1 MIQKK
6 NLILIGGAGRNVGKT
21 LFACRLI
28 ERRAPDPAVTGIKIT
43 VMEPPDTGHRDRVE
57 EGTYQSFDGPFQILE
72 EAAPADAT
80 DTGRMLKAGARRV
93 FRLKVRRE
101 HLREGLAELFDRVPD
116 DACVVAEGT
125 SARTA
130 VEPGVFLLLRRK
142 NNTAMKASCA
152 AVHPFADRVAEFDG
166 RGWNAR
172 PDDCR
177 FIKGEWMLRPRAGA
191 VVLAGG
197 DSRRMGRDKALL
209 PVQGRPMIA
218 LIVDQLKALFEE
230 IVISANRPDDFGFLG
245 LTVVPD
251 LEPGQGPLRG
261 IASSLP
267 RMTHD
272 LNFVTA
278 CDIPRIDLSFANR
291 LIKIADGYDLVL
303 PYVKGRAFGSPLA
316 RDLYPRASTAEVDPR
331 AKPGAPAAVESHLYE
346 PLFAVYRKSVVPE
359 AARILEGGGRSILEL
374 LDRIKVNFVKI
385 PDRSWGRNINTEAEY
400 ADLIA
405 DAAEGDPKK

>member
-43 VMEPPDTGHRDRVE
+43 VMEPPDPGHRDRGE
-57 EGTYQSFDGPFQILE
+57 EGTYRAFDGPFQILE
-72 EAAPADAT
+72 EAAPSDAT

-93 FRLKVRRE
+93 FWLKVRRDR
-101 HLREGLAELFDRVPD
+101 LQEGLEALMKLVPD
-116 DACVVAEGT
+116 DACLVAEGT
-125 SARTA
+125 SART
-130 VEPGVFLLLRRK
+130 VIEPGLFIVIRG
-142 NNTAMKASCA
+142 THDAAMKESCA
-152 AVHPFADRVAEFDG
+152 AVLPLADRVAEFDG
-166 RGWNAR
+166 RGWDAR
-172 PDDCR
+172 PDDCL
-177 FIKGEWMLRPRAGA
+177 FVEGEWMLRPRAGA

-209 PVQGRPMIA
+209 PIGGRPMIA

-230 IVISANRPDDFGFLG
+230 IVISADPPNDYGFLD
-245 LTVVPD
+245 LPVIPD
-251 LEPGQGPLRG
+251 QRPGQGPLMG

-278 CDIPRIDLSFANR
+278 CDIPRIDLSFVNR
-291 LIKIADGYDLVL
+291 LIKMADGYDLVL
-303 PYVKGRAFGSPLA
+303 PC
-316 RDLYPRASTAEVDPR
+316 
-331 AKPGAPAAVESHLYE
+331 VESHLYE
-346 PLFAVYRKSVVPE
+346 PLFAVYRKSVVPA

-374 LDRIKVNFVKI
+374 LDRVKVNLVTI
-385 PDRSWGRNINTEAEY
+385 PDRSWTRNINTEEEY

-405 DAAEGDPKK
+405 DAAESDPKK

>member
-1 MIQKK
+1 
-6 NLILIGGAGRNVGKT
+6 
-21 LFACRLI
+21 LFACSLI
-28 ERRAPDPAVTGIKIT
+28 ERRAPDPAVTGLKIT
-43 VMEPPDTGHRDRVE
+43 VVDPADLGDRDRLE
-57 EGTYQSFDGPFQILE
+57 KDAYRAFDGPFQILE
-72 EAAPADAT
+72 EAASSDAT

-93 FRLKVRRE
+93 FWLKVRRD
-101 HLREGLAELFDRVPD
+101 HLQEGLEALMKLVPD
-116 DACVVAEGT
+116 DACLVAEGT

-130 VEPGVFLLLRRK
+130 IEPGLFIVIRG
-142 NNTAMKASCA
+142 THEAAMKESCA
-152 AVHPFADRVAEFDG
+152 AVLPFADKVAVFDG
-166 RGWNAR
+166 LEWDAR
-172 PDDCR
+172 PDDCL
-177 FIKGEWMLRPRAGA
+177 FIEGGWILRPRAGA

-209 PVQGRPMIA
+209 PVGGRPMIA

-230 IVISANRPDDFGFLG
+230 IVISADRPGDYDFLG
-245 LTVVPD
+245 LPVVPD
-251 LEPGQGPLRG
+251 LEPSQGPLRG

-278 CDIPRIDLSFANR
+278 CDIPRIDLSFVNR
-291 LIKIADGYDLVL
+291 LIKMADGYDLVL
-303 PYVKGRAFGSPLA
+303 PC
-316 RDLYPRASTAEVDPR
+316 
-331 AKPGAPAAVESHLYE
+331 VESHLYE